1 MPDDS
6 GSDVVRVSLGVKHR
20 LICTHSD
27 TEVEEESLLD

>member
-6 GSDVVRVSLGVKHR
+6 DSEVVRLSLGVIHR
-20 LICTHSD
+20 LIYTHSD